1 MYNICKK
8 MILNGNYE
16 KEDMMNKLDIYL
28 LKNRITEEQ
37 YLELVG
43 LINNDSEKL

>member
-1 MYNICKK
+1 MYNVCKK

-37 YLELVG
+37 YTELID
-43 LINNDSEKL
+43 LINGGNYE

>member
-37 YLELVG
+37 YAELIDM
-43 LINNDSEKL
+43 INDGN

>member
-8 MILNGNYE
+8 MILNGNYD

>member
-37 YLELVG
+37 YTELIDM
-43 LINNDSEKL
+43 INDGN